1 MDYRL
6 IKISLTAFINLV
18 LEEAVGMR
26 LVEANHWLISS
37 RLDQPLWHLR
47 NTYISYIV
55 NVTTFQSICLSFINR
70 DYQAF
75 WTIFTKTS
83 NIWKNLRNPTFF
95 GETIASLPFV
105 ATVASPTIEK
115 SGLIYSTARP
125 LEPFSRQKRWW
136 WNIEKPIL
144 PTFLN
149 KKNRWVIQ
157 MALEEIGSIG
167 LNIGRQSILK
177 VGHKNHF

>member
-1 MDYRL
+1 M
-6 IKISLTAFINLV
+6 INPFGISAILTY
-18 LEEAVGMR
+18 
-26 LVEANHWLISS
+26 HT
-37 RLDQPLWHLR
+37 LWMF
-47 NTYISYIV
+47 T
-55 NVTTFQSICLSFINR
+55 TTFQSICLSFINR

-75 WTIFTKTS
+75 WTIFTKKHK
-83 NIWKNLRNPTFF
+83 IF
-95 GETIASLPFV
+95 GKIYAIQPFWGKTIASLPFV
-105 ATVASPTIEK
+105 ATVASPTEK

-144 PTFLN
+144 PTLLN